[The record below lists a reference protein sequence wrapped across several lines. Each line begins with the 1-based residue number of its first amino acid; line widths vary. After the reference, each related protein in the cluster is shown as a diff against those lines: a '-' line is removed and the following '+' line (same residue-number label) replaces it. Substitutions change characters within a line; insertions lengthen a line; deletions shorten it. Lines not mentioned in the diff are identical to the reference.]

1 MKPSIKKVIPNLW
14 RLKVKTSLHY
24 LPLLH
29 YMDSKE
35 KCIQMLKHYC
45 KDGVVENE
53 TSSPNPLSK

>member
-1 MKPSIKKVIPNLW
+1 MKPSIKKVTPDLW

-35 KCIQMLKHYC
+35 KCIQMLKRHY
-45 KDGVVENE
+45 KNGVVENE
-53 TSSPNPLSK
+53 TRSPNPLSK